1 VPIPIPI
8 PTPTTAS
15 TPDNPTDAAAAAA
28 ATATPP
34 THLRVGERCVVG
46 GPART
51 KCIFGVVR
59 FVGTVHFAQGFW
71 VGVELDKAVGKPTH
85 DGTVEGRRYFGPV
98 GLGKGVF
105 VRAGQI
111 TLTRPLVDG
120 VSAVNVLKYKIS
132 QSLDLLNSQLEI
144 AEQAEALAL
153 SLKDTEKKKGSSMG
167 LLRGDAG
174 NPPTQ
179 QLQSQV
185 SALGSFFRF
194 STALQMQK

>member
-1 VPIPIPI
+1 M
-8 PTPTTAS
+8 
-15 TPDNPTDAAAAAA
+15 
-28 ATATPP
+28 
-34 THLRVGERCVVG
+34 
-46 GPART
+46 
-51 KCIFGVVR
+51 
-59 FVGTVHFAQGFW
+59 
-71 VGVELDKAVGKPTH
+71 
-85 DGTVEGRRYFGPV
+85 
-98 GLGKGVF
+98 
-105 VRAGQI
+105 RAGQI

-153 SLKDTEKKKGSSMG
+153 SLKDTEKKKGSMG